1 MPARIFAMARMDAAR
16 PALTPHEIPAD
27 VFADIPLSILHGD
40 DDLIVCQPADA
51 PPMPVGRDGD
61 AVVAAIGSWSRPGAA
76 PPAGVEHLVGL
87 YRRHGAGAITH
98 TDGAVALLV
107 KEGAVTTVIQD
118 RNAGVICMY
127 WLEAD
132 GVLMISDR
140 IAPLL
145 AARPEAASRL
155 DHGALQEY
163 LCRTYIGA
171 PRTIYRDI
179 RRLGPGQV
187 LRSDGTGVQP
197 GAVDDW
203 RRSSDGPADDAV
215 AVRQYRQALADA
227 IGDAMSVPGR
237 TGFLLSGG
245 MDSSVNVALGA
256 ERSDTPLVTLGIAA
270 EKYNTDAP
278 FARRVAELYGTDHRE
293 HMIRGAE
300 IEELPR
306 MVAALEQPFCEPG
319 MILTWCALKLS
330 KEHCDSVIGGEAAD
344 QLFTGCPTGSFG
356 RLAARRRWGPLL
368 GPAVSAARGVFRGPF
383 YGNVFMRKVENR
395 LFAGH
400 DLTNWCGRYGFRDC
414 DMVELLRRPQS
425 GSDVYADVAVP
436 DHDREALLDFGC
448 SVLARNYALDGILA
462 PTAAFADHL
471 GVATSSPFLSRPVAD
486 LILSLPW
493 PLRLVET
500 ESGTPRFIAKR
511 LHRLLACELLP
522 QDIVDRPK
530 QGGAVNP
537 LIHFENADRQAL
549 VRRALVASP
558 LIDRLCRPEAVAAL
572 FAEVTRNSTRI
583 MQLVVLDLWHR
594 IFVEGDTELAQT
606 PLTEA
611 LRQRAAGN

>member
-1 MPARIFAMARMDAAR
+1 MPPRMFAMARIDARR
-16 PALTPHEIPAD
+16 PPLTAASLPRDLFAD
-27 VFADIPLSILHGD
+27 VPAATVHAD
-40 DDLIVCQPADA
+40 DDLVVCQPTGAA
-51 PPMPVGRDGD
+51 PLDVVRDGD
-61 AVVAAIGSWSRPGAA
+61 LVMAAVGRWTRPGAES
-76 PPAGVEHLVGL
+76 AGGVNDLLAL
-87 YRRHGAGAITH
+87 YRRHGQNAITR

-107 KEGAVTTVIQD
+107 KEGATTTVIQD
-118 RNAGVICMY
+118 RNAGVVCMY

-132 GVLMISDR
+132 GVLMVSDR
-140 IAPLL
+140 MAPLL
-145 AARPEAASRL
+145 AAHPAAAANL

-171 PRTIYRDI
+171 PRTIYADI

-197 GAVDDW
+197 GVVDDW
-203 RRSSDGPADDAV
+203 RRTDDGPSDDAD
-215 AVRQYRQALADA
+215 AVRRYRRALADA

-256 ERSDTPLVTLGIAA
+256 ERSPDPLITLGIAA

-293 HMIRGAE
+293 HMIRGGE

-319 MILTWCALKLS
+319 MTLTWCALKLS
-330 KEHCDSVIGGEAAD
+330 GKHCDSVIGGEAAD
-344 QLFTGCPTGSFG
+344 QLFTGCPTGAFG
-356 RLAARRRWGPLL
+356 RLEARRRWGPLL
-368 GPAVSAARGVFRGPF
+368 GTAVSAARGFFRGPG
-383 YGNVFMRKVENR
+383 YGNVFLRKVENR
-395 LFAGH
+395 LLAGH
-400 DLTNWCGRYGFRDC
+400 DLTNWVGRYGFRDC
-414 DMVELLRRPQS
+414 DMVALLRRPVA
-425 GSDVYADVAVP
+425 GTDVYADLAVP
-436 DHDREALLDFGC
+436 DHDRDALLDFGC
-448 SVLARNYALDGILA
+448 TVLARNYALDGILA

-493 PLRLVET
+493 PLRLVENGGG
-500 ESGTPRFIAKR
+500 SPRFIPKR
-511 LHRLLACELLP
+511 LHRLLAYDLLP
-522 QDIVDRPK
+522 RDIVDRPK

-537 LIHFENADRQAL
+537 LIHFEDADRQAL
-549 VRRALVASP
+549 VRRALDASP
-558 LIDRLCRPEAVAAL
+558 LIGQLCRPEAVAAL
-572 FAEVTRNSTRI
+572 FGDVTRNSTRI
-583 MQLVVLDLWHR
+583 MQLIVLDLWHR
-594 IFVEGDTELAQT
+594 MFVEGETGLAGT

-611 LRQRAAGN
+611 LRQRAAGR